1 MIPGLRRLVQAV
13 HEGGARIALQIVHS
27 GINSPYFDIA
37 GAVHLAVSM
46 LPDVST
52 PHREITGE
60 EIEAIIADFA
70 AAAVRGV
77 EAGFDAIQLHGAHGY
92 LMSQF
97 LSPVFNRRTDQWG
110 GSAENRRRFHLEVIH
125 KVRQAIGADFP
136 IMVKFGVEEDKDGGL
151 TLSDSLETARQME
164 RSGIDAIE
172 VSTGSEV
179 LPTIVQ
185 AMKKDDP
192 ERAYFRERAAAV
204 KRAVKV
210 PVMALGGIRSLEM
223 AKDILDSS
231 DADLISMCRTFIRE
245 PDLVARW
252 QRGEVEAAKCISCNT
267 CLNMVGRGESLE
279 CGQEKGTGTA

>member
-1 MIPGLRRLVQAV
+1 
-13 HEGGARIALQIVHS
+13 
-27 GINSPYFDIA
+27 
-37 GAVHLAVSM
+37 M

-110 GSAENRRRFHLEVIH
+110 GSAENRRRFHFEVIR

-136 IMVKFGVEEDKDGGL
+136 LMVKFGVEEDKDGGL

-185 AMKKDDP
+185 AMRKDDP

-210 PVMALGGIRSLEM
+210 PVMAVAGIRSLEM
-223 AKDILDSS
+223 AKDIVDSG
-231 DADLISMCRTFIRE
+231 DADLISMCRPFIRE
-245 PDLVARW
+245 PDLVNRW

-267 CLNMVGRGESLE
+267 CLNMVGSGGPLA
-279 CGQEKGTGTA
+279 CGQEKGTGTV